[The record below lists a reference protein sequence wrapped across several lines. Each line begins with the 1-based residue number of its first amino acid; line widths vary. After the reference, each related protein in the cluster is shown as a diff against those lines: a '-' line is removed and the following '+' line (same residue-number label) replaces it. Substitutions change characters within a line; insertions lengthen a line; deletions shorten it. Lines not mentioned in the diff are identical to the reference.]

1 MKINNNISAVITNQ
15 QLLRTEEKLA
25 ASMERLSSGFK
36 INHSKDDPSGMA
48 ISNKMKAQIDGL
60 SQASQNAS
68 DGSSVLET
76 ADGALNEVHSMLQR
90 MRELAVQA
98 ANDTNSQTDRESI
111 QAEITNLKD
120 EIDRISS
127 TTEFNTKMLLDGSVG
142 ARCYADNVSRIQTS
156 EEVKAGPYKFTVQKA
171 ATRGKI
177 ETTAAATYPLT
188 ASGFVD
194 INGARAELKAGMTE
208 DEVLG
213 ALRDAAEMG
222 NATIEKSASGLTF
235 YSAAYGDDAS
245 IQVAAS
251 SAELQTALGLPSVD
265 YTNNTNPCHGK
276 NAVINMVN
284 NTADSQFGT
293 TCTYTMEGNK
303 VTFTDVGGFK
313 MSMLLD
319 AGYEKDAWI
328 DPDDHTKGQYD
339 GVINVEVTDIG
350 PMDLQIGSNEGQ
362 QMRVIIP
369 STDTENLYI
378 DDMDVTTIS
387 GASVA
392 IDQAD
397 KAIAYISE
405 TRSSLGAYTNRLD
418 YAIKSLDQTSENME
432 SAISRLKD
440 VDMALE
446 MTEYTRYNVLSQA
459 ATSALSQANELPQM
473 ALQLI
478 G

>member
-15 QLLRTEEKLA
+15 QLLRTEDNLA

-111 QAEITNLKD
+111 QAEISNLKS

-156 EEVKAGPYKFTVQKA
+156 EQVQAGPYEFTVTAA
-171 ATRGKI
+171 ATRG
-177 ETTAAATYPLT
+177 EVSNTGAVTYPLT
-188 ASGFVD
+188 VGGSVS
-194 INGARAELKAGMTE
+194 INGASVELKPGMTH
-208 DEVLG
+208 DEVIG

-222 NATIEKSASGLTF
+222 NATIEENGSGFTI
-235 YSAAYGDDAS
+235 YSSAYGENASVLVTTSNEELRDALH
-245 IQVAAS
+245 I
-251 SAELQTALGLPSVD
+251 PPVD
-265 YTNNTNPCHGK
+265 YQGSVNPSTGTDAEITMVK
-276 NAVINMVN
+276 NSAN
-284 NTADSQFGT
+284 SQFGST
-293 TCTYTMEGNK
+293 ATYAMDGNK

-313 MSMLLD
+313 MSMLLKP
-319 AGYEKDAWI
+319 GYTGTI
-328 DPDDHTKGQYD
+328 D
-339 GVINVEVTDIG
+339 VEVTDIG

-369 STDTENLYI
+369 PTDTENLYI
-378 DDMDVTTIS
+378 DDMDVTTVN

-418 YAIKSLDQTSENME
+418 YAVRSLDQTSENME

-446 MTEYTRYNVLSQA
+446 MTDYTRYNVLSQA

-473 ALQLI
+473 ALQLL

>member
-15 QLLRTEEKLA
+15 QLLRTEENLA

-98 ANDTNSQTDRESI
+98 ANDTNSQSDRESI
-111 QAEITNLKD
+111 QAEISNLKS

-142 ARCYADNVSRIQTS
+142 SRCYADNVSRIQTS
-156 EEVKAGPYKFTVQKA
+156 EEVKAGPYKFTVNSA
-171 ATRGKI
+171 ATQASVGI
-177 ETTAAATYPLT
+177 TLPATIAYDG
-188 ASGFVD
+188 AID
-194 INGARAELKAGMTE
+194 INGSRALLKKGMTQQE
-208 DEVLG
+208 
-213 ALRDAAEMG
+213 AYQAIRDAAEIG
-222 NATIEKSASGLTF
+222 EAEVSEIGTGGAITINSK
-235 YSAAYGDDAS
+235 AYGVNASLMVTADNDNLGTNISLAKMTVSNMGTDAS
-245 IQVAAS
+245 ITMDK
-251 SAELQTALGLPSVD
+251 TAG
-265 YTNNTNPCHGK
+265 T
-276 NAVINMVN
+276 
-284 NTADSQFGT
+284 SQFGKT
-293 TCTYTMEGNK
+293 ATYSMDGNK

-313 MSMLLD
+313 MSMLLNS
-319 AGYEKDAWI
+319 GY
-328 DPDDHTKGQYD
+328 TGN
-339 GVINVEVTDIG
+339 INVEVTDIG

-369 STDTENLYI
+369 PTDTQNLYI
-378 DDMDVTTIS
+378 DNMNVTTVN

-418 YAIKSLDQTSENME
+418 YAVKSLDQTSENME

-446 MTEYTRYNVLSQA
+446 MTEYTRYNVLTQA

-473 ALQLI
+473 ALQLL

>member
-15 QLLRTEEKLA
+15 QLLRTEDNLA
-25 ASMERLSSGFK
+25 AAMERLSSGFK

-48 ISNKMKAQIDGL
+48 ISNKMRAQIDGL

-98 ANDTNSQTDRESI
+98 ANDTNSQTDKESI
-111 QAEITNLKD
+111 QAEIENLKS

-127 TTEFNTKMLLDGSVG
+127 TTEFNTKQLLDGSVG
-142 ARCYADNVSRIQTS
+142 ARCYADKVSRVQTT
-156 EEVKAGPYKFTVQKA
+156 EAVKAGPYEFDITSPSEQ
-171 ATRGKI
+171 ATLSLSIPGTI
-177 ETTAAATYPLT
+177 TTNGT
-188 ASGFVD
+188 VD
-194 INGARAELKAGMTE
+194 INGAKAELKEGMTYN
-208 DEVLG
+208 EVFA
-213 ALRDAAEMG
+213 ALRNAAEIGEAYLKTDNNG
-222 NATIEKSASGLTF
+222 NFTGNINTTAFGSDAYLKITVSDSGL
-235 YSAAYGDDAS
+235 AA
-245 IQVAAS
+245 Q
-251 SAELQTALGLPSVD
+251 LGLS
-265 YTNNTNPCHGK
+265 
-276 NAVINMVN
+276 
-284 NTADSQFGT
+284 ADQNDQGADAGIKLYDSKDTTVSSQFSPT
-293 TCTYTMEGNK
+293 ATASMDGNR
-303 VTFTDVGGFK
+303 VTITDVGGFK

-319 AGYEKDAWI
+319 TSEA
-328 DPDDHTKGQYD
+328 DPSKSVSGR
-339 GVINVEVTDIG
+339 ISMEVTDIG

-362 QMRVIIP
+362 QMKVIINP
-369 STDTENLYI
+369 TDTKNLYI
-378 DDMDVTTIS
+378 DDMDVTTVN
-387 GASVA
+387 GAQRA
-392 IDQAD
+392 IAQAD
-397 KAIAYISE
+397 EAIAYISE

-418 YAIKSLDQTSENME
+418 YAVKSLDQTNENME

-473 ALQLI
+473 ALQLL

>member
-15 QLLRTEEKLA
+15 QLLRTEENLA

-111 QAEITNLKD
+111 QAEISNLKS

-142 ARCYADNVSRIQTS
+142 SRCYADNVSRIQTS
-156 EEVKAGPYKFTVQKA
+156 EEVKAGPYKFTV
-171 ATRGKI
+171 G
-177 ETTAAATYPLT
+177 AAATQ
-188 ASGFVD
+188 ASVGITLPDTIAYDGAID
-194 INGARAELKAGMTE
+194 INGSRAMLKKGMTRQE
-208 DEVLG
+208 
-213 ALRDAAEMG
+213 AYQAIRDAAEIG
-222 NATIEKSASGLTF
+222 EAEVSEIGTGGAITINSK
-235 YSAAYGDDAS
+235 AYGVNASLMVTADNDNLGNNISLTKMTVSKMGTDAS
-245 IQVAAS
+245 ITMDK
-251 SAELQTALGLPSVD
+251 TAG
-265 YTNNTNPCHGK
+265 T
-276 NAVINMVN
+276 
-284 NTADSQFGT
+284 SQFGKT
-293 TCTYTMEGNK
+293 ATYSMDGNK

-313 MSMLLD
+313 MSMLLNS
-319 AGYEKDAWI
+319 GY
-328 DPDDHTKGQYD
+328 TGN
-339 GVINVEVTDIG
+339 INVEVTDIG

-369 STDTENLYI
+369 PTDTENLYI
-378 DDMDVTTIS
+378 DNMNVTTVN

-418 YAIKSLDQTSENME
+418 YAVKSLDQTSENME

-446 MTEYTRYNVLSQA
+446 MTEYTRYNVLTQA

-473 ALQLI
+473 ALQLL

>member
-1 MKINNNISAVITNQ
+1 MKINNNISAVITNT
-15 QLLRTEEKLA
+15 QLLRTEDNLA

-98 ANDTNSQTDRESI
+98 ANDTNSQTDKESI
-111 QAEITNLKD
+111 QAEIDNLKS

-142 ARCYADNVSRIQTS
+142 ARCYAENVSRIQTS
-156 EEVKAGPYKFTVQKA
+156 EAVKAGFYKFEVSSV
-171 ATRGKI
+171 ATQ
-177 ETTAAATYPLT
+177 TTQGISIPATI
-188 ASGFVD
+188 AKDGIVD
-194 INGARAELKAGMTE
+194 INGSKAYLKKGMKSQE
-208 DEVLG
+208 
-213 ALRDAAEMG
+213 AYAAIRDAAELG
-222 NATIEKSASGLTF
+222 DATISEDGSTITSN
-235 YSAAYGDDAS
+235 AYGVYSSISITLSNDEMGIGVGAKTPGEDAKIENWVNGDS
-245 IQVAAS
+245 LFS
-251 SAELQTALGLPSVD
+251 STS
-265 YTNNTNPCHGK
+265 
-276 NAVINMVN
+276 
-284 NTADSQFGT
+284 
-293 TCTYTMEGNK
+293 TYEMDGNK
-303 VTFTDVGGFK
+303 VTFSDVGGFK
-313 MSMLLD
+313 MSMLLKP
-319 AGYEKDAWI
+319 GQGGNYE
-328 DPDDHTKGQYD
+328 
-339 GVINVEVTDIG
+339 VEVTDIG

-369 STDTENLYI
+369 PTDTENLYI
-378 DDMDVTTIS
+378 DDMDVTKVG
-387 GASVA
+387 GASKA
-392 IDQAD
+392 IGQAD
-397 KAIAYISE
+397 NAIAYISQ

-418 YAIKSLDQTSENME
+418 YAVKSLDQTNENMN

-446 MTEYTRYNVLSQA
+446 MTDYTKYNVLTQA

-473 ALQLI
+473 ALQLL

>member
-15 QLLRTEEKLA
+15 QLLRTEDRLA

-48 ISNKMKAQIDGL
+48 ISNKMRAQIDGL

-111 QAEITNLKD
+111 QLEIDNLKD

-127 TTEFNTKMLLDGSVG
+127 TTEFNTKQLLDGSVG
-142 ARCYADNVSRIQTS
+142 ARCYADNVSRIQTT
-156 EEVKAGPYKFTVQKA
+156 EAVKAGPYKFTITNA
-171 ATRGKI
+171 AEQAKLTLNI
-177 ETTAAATYPLT
+177 PATINHDGVL
-188 ASGFVD
+188 D
-194 INGARAELKAGMTE
+194 INGAKAELKKGMTRE
-208 DEVLG
+208 EAYKVI
-213 ALRDAAEMG
+213 RDAAEMG
-222 NATIEKSASGLTF
+222 EAVLSEDGKSISSTAYGSDAYIKLTVNNNDLMSDLGLTTVDQ
-235 YSAAYGDDAS
+235 SAHGSDAD
-245 IQVAAS
+245 I
-251 SAELQTALGLPSVD
+251 D
-265 YTNNTNPCHGK
+265 MDK
-276 NAVINMVN
+276 VN
-284 NTADSQFGT
+284 SQFGST
-293 TCTYTMEGNK
+293 STYTMEGNK

-319 AGYEKDAWI
+319 AGYADTV
-328 DPDDHTKGQYD
+328 DL
-339 GVINVEVTDIG
+339 EVTDIG

-362 QMRVIIP
+362 QMTVIINP
-369 STDTENLYI
+369 TDTKNLYV
-378 DDMDVTTIS
+378 DDMDVTTVN
-387 GASVA
+387 GASRA
-392 IDQAD
+392 IAQSDS
-397 KAIAYISE
+397 AIAYISE

-418 YAIKSLDQTSENME
+418 YAVKSLDQTNENME

-446 MTEYTRYNVLSQA
+446 MTDYTKYNVLTQA

-473 ALQLI
+473 ALQLL

>member
-15 QLLRTEEKLA
+15 QLLRTEDNLA

-98 ANDTNSQTDRESI
+98 ANDTNSQSDRESI
-111 QAEITNLKD
+111 QAEISNLKS

-127 TTEFNTKMLLDGSVG
+127 TTEFNTKLLLDGSVG

-156 EEVKAGPYKFTVQKA
+156 EEVKAGPYKFNV
-171 ATRGKI
+171 
-177 ETTAAATYPLT
+177 TTAAKQAELGISIP
-188 ASGFVD
+188 AQIQHDGVVD
-194 INGARAELKAGMTE
+194 INGSKAYLKAKMTYNE
-208 DEVLG
+208 AYE
-213 ALRDAAEMG
+213 AIRDAAEKGEAVIKSESDGTKMYSQEYG
-222 NATIEKSASGLTF
+222 VNAFLKMTVSNNDLATELGLSASA
-235 YSAAYGDDAS
+235 SDYGED
-245 IQVAAS
+245 
-251 SAELQTALGLPSVD
+251 
-265 YTNNTNPCHGK
+265 
-276 NAVINMVN
+276 AVINAN
-284 NTADSQFGT
+284 YKTNGTQFGST
-293 TCTYTMEGNK
+293 STYSLDGNK
-303 VTFTDVGGFK
+303 ITFTDVGGFK
-313 MSMLLD
+313 MSMLM
-319 AGYEKDAWI
+319 
-328 DPDDHTKGQYD
+328 DPGTTGD
-339 GVINVEVTDIG
+339 ISLEVTDIG

-369 STDTENLYI
+369 PTDTQNLYI
-378 DDMDVTTIS
+378 DSMDVTTVN
-387 GASVA
+387 GASKA
-392 IDQAD
+392 IAQAD
-397 KAIAYISE
+397 NAIAYISE
-405 TRSSLGAYTNRLD
+405 TRSALGAYTNRLD
-418 YAIKSLDQTSENME
+418 YAVKSLDQTSENME

-446 MTEYTRYNVLSQA
+446 MTQYTRYNVLTQA

-473 ALQLI
+473 ALQLL

>member
-15 QLLRTEEKLA
+15 QLLRTEENLA

-111 QAEITNLKD
+111 QAEISNLKS

-142 ARCYADNVSRIQTS
+142 SRCYADNVSRIQTR
-156 EEVKAGPYKFTVQKA
+156 EEVKAGPYKFTVDSA
-171 ATRGKI
+171 ATQASVGI
-177 ETTAAATYPLT
+177 TLPATIGYDG
-188 ASGFVD
+188 AID
-194 INGARAELKAGMTE
+194 INGSRALLKKGMTQQE
-208 DEVLG
+208 
-213 ALRDAAEMG
+213 AYQAIRDAAEIG
-222 NATIEKSASGLTF
+222 EAEVSEIGAGGAVKINSK
-235 YSAAYGDDAS
+235 AYGVNAS
-245 IQVAAS
+245 
-251 SAELQTALGLPSVD
+251 L
-265 YTNNTNPCHGK
+265 
-276 NAVINMVN
+276 MV
-284 NTADSQFGT
+284 TADNDNLGTNVNLVKMTTSRMGTDAQITMDKTAGTSQFGRT
-293 TCTYTMEGNK
+293 ATYSMDGNK

-313 MSMLLD
+313 MSMLLNEGT
-319 AGYEKDAWI
+319 AG
-328 DPDDHTKGQYD
+328 P
-339 GVINVEVTDIG
+339 INVEVTDIG

-369 STDTENLYI
+369 PTDSQNLYI
-378 DDMDVTTIS
+378 DNMNVTTVN

-418 YAIKSLDQTSENME
+418 YAVKSLDQTSENME

-446 MTEYTRYNVLSQA
+446 MTEYTRYNVLTQA

-473 ALQLI
+473 ALQLL

>member
-15 QLLRTEEKLA
+15 QLLRTEDNLA

-98 ANDTNSQTDRESI
+98 ANDTNSQSDRESI
-111 QAEITNLKD
+111 QAEISNLKS

-142 ARCYADNVSRIQTS
+142 ARCYADHVSRIQTS
-156 EEVKAGPYKFTVQKA
+156 EEVKAGPYKFEV
-171 ATRGKI
+171 
-177 ETTAAATYPLT
+177 EYP
-188 ASGFVD
+188 AEQAVVKNVRIQDIPNDSKYNGYVD
-194 INGARAELKAGMTE
+194 INGSKAYIKAGMSAN
-208 DEVLG
+208 EVYE
-213 ALRDAAEMG
+213 ALRDAAEIG
-222 NATIEKSASGLTF
+222 EATITAQAGTVDISSKAYGVDAALKITVSNADLANRLGLGLTTTGTN
-235 YSAAYGDDAS
+235 STGADGGRDAS
-245 IQVAAS
+245 ITLTRT
-251 SAELQTALGLPSVD
+251 SAT
-265 YTNNTNPCHGK
+265 
-276 NAVINMVN
+276 
-284 NTADSQFGT
+284 SQFSST
-293 TCTYTMEGNK
+293 ASYSMDGNK

-313 MSMLLD
+313 MSMLLET
-319 AGYEKDAWI
+319 GYTGAV
-328 DPDDHTKGQYD
+328 T
-339 GVINVEVTDIG
+339 NEVTDIG

-362 QMRVIIP
+362 QMKVIIP
-369 STDTENLYI
+369 PTDTQNLYI
-378 DDMDVTTIS
+378 DGMDVTTIN
-387 GASVA
+387 GASRA
-392 IDQAD
+392 IAEAD
-397 KAIAYISE
+397 NAIAYINE

-418 YAIKSLDQTSENME
+418 YAVKSLDQTSENME

-446 MTEYTRYNVLSQA
+446 MTQYTRYNVLTQA

-473 ALQLI
+473 ALQLL

>member
-1 MKINNNISAVITNQ
+1 MKINNNISAVITNT
-15 QLLRTEEKLA
+15 QLLRTEDNLA

-98 ANDTNSQTDRESI
+98 ANDTNSQTDKESI
-111 QAEITNLKD
+111 QAEIDNLKS

-142 ARCYADNVSRIQTS
+142 ARCYAENVSRIQTS
-156 EEVKAGPYKFTVQKA
+156 EAVKAGFYKFEVSSV
-171 ATRGKI
+171 ATQ
-177 ETTAAATYPLT
+177 TTQGISIPATI
-188 ASGFVD
+188 AKDGIVD
-194 INGARAELKAGMTE
+194 INGSKAYLKKGMTSQE
-208 DEVLG
+208 
-213 ALRDAAEMG
+213 AYAAIRDAAELG
-222 NATIEKSASGLTF
+222 DATISEDGSTITSN
-235 YSAAYGDDAS
+235 AYGVYSSISITLSNDEMGIGVGTKTPGEDAKIENWINS
-245 IQVAAS
+245 DSLFS
-251 SAELQTALGLPSVD
+251 STS
-265 YTNNTNPCHGK
+265 
-276 NAVINMVN
+276 
-284 NTADSQFGT
+284 
-293 TCTYTMEGNK
+293 TYEMDGNK
-303 VTFTDVGGFK
+303 VTFSDVGGFK
-313 MSMLLD
+313 MSMLLKP
-319 AGYEKDAWI
+319 GQGGNYE
-328 DPDDHTKGQYD
+328 
-339 GVINVEVTDIG
+339 VEVTDIG

-369 STDTENLYI
+369 PTDTENLYI
-378 DDMDVTTIS
+378 DDMDVTKVG
-387 GASVA
+387 GASRA
-392 IDQAD
+392 IGQAD
-397 KAIAYISE
+397 NAIAYISQ

-418 YAIKSLDQTSENME
+418 YAVKSLDQTNENMN

-446 MTEYTRYNVLSQA
+446 MTDYTKYNVLTQA

-473 ALQLI
+473 ALQLL